1 MYLDAIFY
9 FAVILAI
16 MAVADII
23 ATATKAMIP
32 SMFSISVICIVLFWS
47 GLLPPNVLELAG
59 ISTTL
64 VYVIYYLQLPH
75 MGALMSMR
83 EMAVQWKTIVIC
95 LAGLV
100 GMCVLNVTLGAL
112 LLGKLVVLAGTPPLS
127 GGIVAYMIVSE
138 KATAMG
144 RTDLA
149 TMALAVFVLQSF
161 VGYPLTS
168 FFLKKEANHLL
179 KGYREGVLEGEKEA
193 IKTDKKPILPQLPE
207 KYATTN
213 TVLFKVAV
221 AGVIGIL
228 ITIVTREFLSRYVI
242 LLITGVIL
250 SEIGFLDRSPL
261 IKSQVFGFSMVVII
275 GYVVV
280 AGIGGTTPD
289 VVLSSLVPTIGVIV
303 IGTIGLGIGAM
314 LAGKLLGFRKEM
326 AISVALTALYG
337 YPGTYILSQE
347 SVKAVTEDEKEKA
360 YLTSRIEPKMI
371 VGGFTTVTFASV
383 FVASILVKFF

>member
-83 EMAVQWKTIVIC
+83 EMAIQWKTIVIC

-100 GMCVLNVTLGAL
+100 GMCILNVTVGAL

-138 KATAMG
+138 KATEMG

-149 TMALAVFVLQSF
+149 TLALAVFVLQSF

-193 IKTDKKPILPQLPE
+193 IKTDKKPIFPQLPE

-314 LAGKLLGFRKEM
+314 IAGKLLGFRKEM

>member
-9 FAVILAI
+9 FMVILAI
-16 MAVADII
+16 FAVADFIS
-23 ATATKAMIP
+23 TASKAMIP
-32 SMFSISVICIVLFWS
+32 SMFSISIICIILFWS
-47 GLLPPNVLELAG
+47 GLLPADVLELAG

-64 VYVIYYLQLPH
+64 VYVVYYLQLPH

-83 EMAVQWKTIVIC
+83 EMAVQWKTIIIC

-100 GMCVLNVTLGAL
+100 GMCVLNVTVGAL
-112 LLGKLVVLAGTPPLS
+112 LFGKLVVLAGTPPLS

-138 KATAMG
+138 QANAMG
-144 RTDLA
+144 RPDLS
-149 TMALAVFVLQSF
+149 TLALAVFVLQSF

-168 FFLKKEANHLL
+168 FFLKKEANYLL
-179 KGYREGVLEGEKEA
+179 KNYREGVVEGESEA
-193 IKTDKKPILPQLPE
+193 IKSGKKTLFPQLPE
-207 KYATTN
+207 KYNTNN

-228 ITIVTREFLSRYVI
+228 ITIATREFLSRYVI
-242 LLITGVIL
+242 LLIVGVLL

-280 AGIGGTTPD
+280 AGIGGTTPE
-289 VVLSSLVPTIGVIV
+289 VVLSSLVPTIGVII
-303 IGTIGLGIGAM
+303 IGTVGLGIGAM
-314 LAGKLLGFRKEM
+314 IAGKMLGFRKEM

-347 SVKAVTEDEKEKA
+347 SVKAVADDETEKA

>member
-83 EMAVQWKTIVIC
+83 EMAIQWKTIVIC

-100 GMCVLNVTLGAL
+100 GMCILNVTVGAL

-138 KATAMG
+138 KATEMG

-149 TMALAVFVLQSF
+149 TLALAVFVLQSF

-193 IKTDKKPILPQLPE
+193 IKTDKKPIFPQLPE

-314 LAGKLLGFRKEM
+314 IAGKLLGFRKEM

-347 SVKAVTEDEKEKA
+347 SVKAVTDDEKEKA

>member
-1 MYLDAIFY
+1 
-9 FAVILAI
+9 
-16 MAVADII
+16 
-23 ATATKAMIP
+23 
-32 SMFSISVICIVLFWS
+32 MFSISVICIVLFWS
-47 GLLPPNVLELAG
+47 GILPPNVLELAG

-100 GMCVLNVTLGAL
+100 GMCVLNVTVGAL

-138 KATAMG
+138 KATEMG

-149 TMALAVFVLQSF
+149 TLALAVFVLQSF

-168 FFLKKEANHLL
+168 FFLKKEANYLL
-179 KGYREGVLEGEKEA
+179 KGYREGVVEGEKEA
-193 IKTDKKPILPQLPE
+193 IQTDKKPLFPQLPE
-207 KYATTN
+207 KYITTN

-314 LAGKLLGFRKEM
+314 IAGKLLGFRKEM

>member
-9 FAVILAI
+9 FMVILAI

-23 ATATKAMIP
+23 STATRAMIP

-47 GLLPPNVLELAG
+47 GLLPPDVMELAG
-59 ISTTL
+59 ISSTL

-100 GMCVLNVTLGAL
+100 GMCILNVTVGTL

-138 KATAMG
+138 QANAMG
-144 RTDLA
+144 RPDLS
-149 TMALAVFVLQSF
+149 TLALAVFVLQSF
-161 VGYPLTS
+161 VGYPLTA
-168 FFLKKEANHLL
+168 FFLKKEANYLL
-179 KGYREGVLEGEKEA
+179 KNYRNGIVEGEKEA
-193 IKTDKKPILPQLPE
+193 INSSKKPLIPQLPE
-207 KYATTN
+207 KYNTTN

-228 ITIVTREFLSRYVI
+228 ITIATREFLSRYVI
-242 LLITGVIL
+242 LLIVGVIL

-289 VVLSSLVPTIGVIV
+289 VVLSSLIPTVGVIV
-303 IGTIGLGIGAM
+303 IGTIGLAVGAM
-314 LAGKLLGFRKEM
+314 IAGKLLGFRKEM

-347 SVKAVTEDEKEKA
+347 SVKAVSDDETEKE
-360 YLTSRIEPKMI
+360 YLRSRIEPKMI

>member
-9 FAVILAI
+9 FMIILAI
-16 MAVADII
+16 MAVADMI

-32 SMFSISVICIVLFWS
+32 SMFTISVICIVLFWT
-47 GLLPPNVLELAG
+47 GLLPPDVLELAG
-59 ISTTL
+59 ISSTL

-75 MGALMSMR
+75 MGALMSMK
-83 EMAVQWKTIVIC
+83 EMAIQWKTIVIC
-95 LAGLV
+95 LSGLI
-100 GMCVLNVTLGAL
+100 GMCILNVTVGAL
-112 LLGKLVVLAGTPPLS
+112 LFGKLVVLAGTPPLS

-138 KATAMG
+138 QANAMG
-144 RTDLA
+144 RPDLS
-149 TMALAVFVLQSF
+149 TLALAVFVLQSF

-168 FFLKKEANHLL
+168 FFLKREANHLL
-179 KGYREGVLEGEKEA
+179 KDYRNGVVEGGAEA
-193 IKTDKKPILPQLPE
+193 VNTTKKTLIPQLPE
-207 KYATTN
+207 KYNTTN

-228 ITIVTREFLSRYVI
+228 ITILTREFLSRYVI

-280 AGIGGTTPD
+280 AGIGGTTPET
-289 VVLSSLVPTIGVIV
+289 VLSSLVPTIGVIAV
-303 IGTIGLGIGAM
+303 GTIGLSGGAM
-314 LAGKLLGFRKEM
+314 IAGKLLGFRKEM

-347 SVKAVTEDEKEKA
+347 SVKAVSDDEAEKA

>member
-100 GMCVLNVTLGAL
+100 GMCVLNVTVGAL

-168 FFLKKEANHLL
+168 FFLKKEANYLL
-179 KGYREGVLEGEKEA
+179 KGYREGVVEGEKEA
-193 IKTDKKPILPQLPE
+193 IKSDKKPLFPQLPE
-207 KYATTN
+207 KYITTN

-314 LAGKLLGFRKEM
+314 IAGKLLGFRKEM

-347 SVKAVTEDEKEKA
+347 SVKAVTGDEKEKA

>member
-9 FAVILAI
+9 FMVILAI

-23 ATATKAMIP
+23 STATRAMIP

-47 GLLPPNVLELAG
+47 GLLPPDVLELAG
-59 ISTTL
+59 ISSTL

-100 GMCVLNVTLGAL
+100 GMCILNVTVGTL

-138 KATAMG
+138 QANAMG
-144 RTDLA
+144 RPDLS
-149 TMALAVFVLQSF
+149 TLALAVFVLQSF
-161 VGYPLTS
+161 VGYPLTA
-168 FFLKKEANHLL
+168 FFLKKEANYLL
-179 KGYREGVLEGEKEA
+179 KNYRNGIVEGEKEA
-193 IKTDKKPILPQLPE
+193 INSSKKPLIPQLPE
-207 KYATTN
+207 KYNTTN

-228 ITIVTREFLSRYVI
+228 ITIATREFLSRYVI
-242 LLITGVIL
+242 LLIVGVIL

-261 IKSQVFGFSMVVII
+261 IKSQVFGFSM
-275 GYVVV
+275 GSYYWLCCSCRYRRNNAGRSPFLTDSYGWRYRDRNNRSGSRGNDCRKA
-280 AGIGGTTPD
+280 AGIQERNGHLGRSD
-289 VVLSSLVPTIGVIV
+289 GSLRVSWNLYPVP
-303 IGTIGLGIGAM
+303 
-314 LAGKLLGFRKEM
+314 GKR
-326 AISVALTALYG
+326 
-337 YPGTYILSQE
+337 
-347 SVKAVTEDEKEKA
+347 
-360 YLTSRIEPKMI
+360 
-371 VGGFTTVTFASV
+371 
-383 FVASILVKFF
+383 

>member
-47 GLLPPNVLELAG
+47 GILPPNVLELAG

-100 GMCVLNVTLGAL
+100 GMCVLNVTVGAL

-138 KATAMG
+138 KATEMG

-149 TMALAVFVLQSF
+149 TLALAVFVLQSF

-168 FFLKKEANHLL
+168 FFLKKEANYLL
-179 KGYREGVLEGEKEA
+179 KGYREGVVEGEKEA
-193 IKTDKKPILPQLPE
+193 IQTDKKPLFPQLPE
-207 KYATTN
+207 KYITTN

-314 LAGKLLGFRKEM
+314 IAGKLLGFRKEM

>member
-100 GMCVLNVTLGAL
+100 GMCVLNVTVGAL

-168 FFLKKEANHLL
+168 FFLKKEANYLL
-179 KGYREGVLEGEKEA
+179 KGYREGVVEGEKEA
-193 IKTDKKPILPQLPE
+193 IKSDKKPLFPQLPE
-207 KYATTN
+207 KYITTN

-314 LAGKLLGFRKEM
+314 IAGKLLGFRKEM

>member
-9 FAVILAI
+9 FMVILAI

-32 SMFSISVICIVLFWS
+32 SMFSISVICIILFWS
-47 GLLPPNVLELAG
+47 GLLPPDVLELAG
-59 ISTTL
+59 ISSTL
-64 VYVIYYLQLPH
+64 VYVVYYLQLPH
-75 MGALMSMR
+75 MGALMSMK

-95 LAGLV
+95 LSGLV
-100 GMCVLNVTLGAL
+100 GMCVLNVTIGAL

-138 KATAMG
+138 QANAMG
-144 RTDLA
+144 RPDLS

-161 VGYPLTS
+161 IGYPLTS
-168 FFLKKEANHLL
+168 FFLKREAKYLL
-179 KGYREGVLEGEKEA
+179 KNYREGVVEGENEA
-193 IKTDKKPILPQLPE
+193 IQSGKKTLFPQLPD
-207 KYATTN
+207 KYNTNN

-228 ITIVTREFLSRYVI
+228 ITIATREFLSRYVI
-242 LLITGVIL
+242 LLLVGVLL

-280 AGIGGTTPD
+280 AGIGGTTPE

-303 IGTIGLGIGAM
+303 IGTAGLGIGAM
-314 LAGKLLGFRKEM
+314 IAGKMLGFRKEM

-347 SVKAVTEDEKEKA
+347 SVKAVTDDETEKA

>member
-9 FAVILAI
+9 FMVILAI
-16 MAVADII
+16 FAVADII
-23 ATATKAMIP
+23 STATKAMVP

-47 GLLPPNVLELAG
+47 GLLPSNVLELAG

-95 LAGLV
+95 LVGLV
-100 GMCVLNVTLGAL
+100 GMCVLNVTLGTL
-112 LLGKLVVLAGTPPLS
+112 LLGKMVVLAGTPPLS

-138 KATAMG
+138 QAEAMG

-149 TMALAVFVLQSF
+149 TLALAVFVLQSF
-161 VGYPLTS
+161 VGYPLTA
-168 FFLKKEANHLL
+168 FFLKKEAKFLL
-179 KGYREGVLEGEKEA
+179 KNYREGIVEGDKELSNVKK
-193 IKTDKKPILPQLPE
+193 KTLLPQLPE
-207 KYATTN
+207 KFNTTN

-228 ITIVTREFLSRYVI
+228 ITIATGEFLSRYVI
-242 LLITGVIL
+242 LLIVGVIL

-280 AGIGGTTPD
+280 AGIGGTTPS
-289 VVLSSLVPTIGVIV
+289 VVLSSLIPTVGVIV
-303 IGTIGLGIGAM
+303 LGSIGLIIGAAI
-314 LAGKLLGFRKEM
+314 AGRLLGFRKEM

-347 SVKAVTEDEKEKA
+347 SAKAVSENDAEKE
-360 YLTSRIEPKMI
+360 YIISRIQPKMI